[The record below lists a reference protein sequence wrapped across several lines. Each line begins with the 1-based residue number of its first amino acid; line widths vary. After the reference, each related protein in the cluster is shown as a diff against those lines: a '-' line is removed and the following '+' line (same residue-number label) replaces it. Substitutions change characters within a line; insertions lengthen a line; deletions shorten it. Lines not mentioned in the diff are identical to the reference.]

1 MPQVYNLAGLN
12 LKISPFLQQEGEM
25 IRSVN
30 MMTDVIGA
38 KKKRAGYVTYLG
50 TPDTSQ
56 VNSLFNFTLNN
67 GTQFWNYRYSGS
79 ILYYSQQGTGAWTT
93 CGSGTMTAGANIG
106 YTILENTL
114 IIGDGGSVTRHTTNG
129 TSFTTTASAPIANYF
144 TSFQGRVYAGG
155 TASSLFYSTTGTPTN
170 WTSDSSSILIPN
182 AGKIN
187 GVFNMIDS
195 VHASKNSGLFF
206 KYNGADLI
214 DLSTAYA
221 PSSPWSVG
229 SIETSRIY
237 LNRFGYHSYEGR
249 PKIISSQI
257 ESQIFNDDATGIVGS
272 VFDNAPAIAH
282 RYDYLCSVGS
292 VTDTLT
298 GEQVNNC
305 VHKYDARLN
314 QWDNWSMGVRPTAW
328 AQYKD
333 ASGNLQLIF
342 GDVNGQCYTFGG
354 TAVSD
359 NGSAI
364 EAIME
369 FVIHGGRPDLDKT
382 WRYLKL
388 MFNPGNEAKVAVAIS
403 DTFTKGK
410 KKWIGL
416 GDCSDGSFDFRF
428 PSGSQGRLLFVKITE
443 MSTNNRF
450 QFYGFSYEADLI
462 ERR

>member
-1 MPQVYNLAGLN
+1 MPQVYNLSGLN

-38 KKKRAGYVTYLG
+38 KKKRAGYATYLG

-93 CGSGTMTAGANIG
+93 CGSGTMTANANIG
-106 YTILENTL
+106 YTALANTL

-129 TSFTTTASAPIANYF
+129 TSFTTTSLAPIANYF
-144 TSFQGRVYAGG
+144 TTFQNRIYAGG
-155 TASSLFYSTTGTPTN
+155 TASSLFYSTSGTPTD
-170 WTSDSSSILIPN
+170 WTSDSSSYLISG

-195 VHASKNSGLFF
+195 VHVSKNSGLFY
-206 KYNGADLI
+206 KHNGVDLI
-214 DLSTAYA
+214 DLSTGYA

-229 SIETSRIY
+229 SVETARIY
-237 LNRFGYHSYEGR
+237 LNRYGYHSYEGR
-249 PKIISSQI
+249 PKILSSYI
-257 ESQIFNDDATGIVGS
+257 ESQIYNDEEKGIVGS
-272 VFDNAPAIAH
+272 VFDNAPGVAH

-305 VHKYDARLN
+305 VHHYDVRLN
-314 QWDNWSMGVRPTAW
+314 QWDNWSFAVRPTAW
-328 AQYKD
+328 GQYKD
-333 ASGNLQLIF
+333 TSGNLQLIF
-342 GDVNGQCYTFGG
+342 GDANGQCYTYSG
-354 TAVSD
+354 TATSD
-359 NGSAI
+359 NGSSI
-364 EAIME
+364 ESIME

-382 WRYLKL
+382 FKYLKL
-388 MFNPGNEAKVAVAIS
+388 MFNPGNEAKVSIAIS

-410 KKWIGL
+410 KKWTGL
-416 GDCSDGSFDFRF
+416 GACSDGSVDFQF
-428 PSGSQGRLLFVKITE
+428 PSGSRGKLLFVKITE
-443 MSTNNRF
+443 ASRNSRF

-462 ERR
+462 NRR